1 MTSANI
7 AEEKLK
13 EIMKRDIKKKEYWK
27 VLFLI
32 TQKYALRSPR
42 GFNSVEVAS
51 GIINKH
57 EDKLTE
63 EEKKFLMNVI
73 GDVGGYT

>member
-1 MTSANI
+1 MTAGNI

-27 VLFLI
+27 TLFLI
-32 TQKYALRSPR
+32 TQKYGLRSPR

-51 GIINKH
+51 GVLNKH
-57 EDKLTE
+57 EDKLLE
-63 EEKKFLMNVI
+63 EEKDFLLKVI